1 MKQQSRTTR
10 LAETYAQTEA
20 GWELQ
25 VRNGPEQGRIFV
37 ISDMPCL
44 MGRGHDCHIVLRD
57 PEDPPG
63 LSRTHC
69 SLQRKGPQMTLTDH
83 STNGTW
89 VGDIRL
95 RRGETAIVHA
105 GVELRL
111 GPTLRLRCE
120 ILATCPETKL
130 GKPGS
135 NTAGIPEIAPG
146 DFRRVLTALPTLK
159 QAWQRVH
166 LNRGAA
172 GPDGVTVHDFAVS
185 APQRL
190 EALREQLHRGTYR
203 PLPPRFFAA
212 PKRSGGVR
220 VIAILSV
227 QDRIVQQALHSVLM
241 PSVEAKLPD
250 CSFAYRPGVGAHTAL
265 RRVETLLHQG
275 LHWIAETDIAAFF
288 DSISHRLVLEQLSAL
303 VPDPFVL
310 SLTAQCLSASA
321 VTPGTGIPQG
331 AATSPLLSN
340 LYLADFDRFLLDG
353 GWNPVRYGDD
363 LICACEERGQAQT
376 ALAQA
381 EGFLRSRLQ
390 LELKASK
397 TRVVSL
403 DEGFTFLGFHFSKA
417 GRRPGAEA
425 VQRLAEQLQE
435 TDPNAAPARTRR
447 WETYYGKVGKEGK
460 GIPMTT
466 NGACADEQVANTE
479 MPYTPLMDVTIE
491 DVPDEDV
498 SVENAQADSANI
510 SGKEDVFTN
519 MHAPQMER
527 CDEETITRFLE
538 LFTGREDCYARQGQ
552 ARGRRTFTPCAGP
565 LSGALIARHLAGS
578 DSLASYLIREDGN
591 IRQMVLDIDAVQPP
605 GRPSLLSAE
614 MEEDSAA
621 QRTAREF
628 ALALAQTCRAFGI
641 PHLLVDS
648 GRKGRH
654 LWIVFS
660 EPVAPERARRL
671 GRLLARQAGFP
682 VEGARLEI
690 FPRHSEWAG
699 PELGDAV
706 TLPLGVHPVSGRRC
720 LLLDMQGEAV
730 SNITQAIA
738 SARSLS
744 EPDMEKII
752 AMLAQSSRQV
762 ALEEG
767 EDVEPAG
774 AGNSEAIRALTDGCS
789 VIRSIVTK
797 AAETGHLRHTHQLIL
812 LYTAGHLQEEGARF
826 IHQTVSLC
834 RNYDQ
839 TVCQKYIDRL
849 EPNHPPISCRRI
861 REWLEEEGETGWCT
875 CPQGRKSPL
884 ELVTAAKAKA
894 IIASQAQAGVVLE
907 QNTTTLPE
915 STGEPNALPAGPTP
929 LPLPKPKR
937 KAAVQ
942 EAQPSA
948 LDGAEWAN
956 IAADMFA
963 EP

>member
-1 MKQQSRTTR
+1 M
-10 LAETYAQTEA
+10 
-20 GWELQ
+20 
-25 VRNGPEQGRIFV
+25 
-37 ISDMPCL
+37 
-44 MGRGHDCHIVLRD
+44 
-57 PEDPPG
+57 
-63 LSRTHC
+63 
-69 SLQRKGPQMTLTDH
+69 
-83 STNGTW
+83 
-89 VGDIRL
+89 
-95 RRGETAIVHA
+95 
-105 GVELRL
+105 
-111 GPTLRLRCE
+111 
-120 ILATCPETKL
+120 
-130 GKPGS
+130 
-135 NTAGIPEIAPG
+135 
-146 DFRRVLTALPTLK
+146 
-159 QAWQRVH
+159 
-166 LNRGAA
+166 
-172 GPDGVTVHDFAVS
+172 TVHDFAVS

-190 EALREQLHRGTYR
+190 EVLREQLHRGTYR

-212 PKRSGGVR
+212 PKRSGGAR

-241 PSVEAKLPD
+241 PSVEAKLPG

-265 RRVETLLHQG
+265 RQVETLLHQG

-340 LYLADFDRFLLDG
+340 LYLADFDLFLQEG

-363 LICACEERGQAQT
+363 LLCACEERGQAQT

-403 DEGFTFLGFHFSKA
+403 DEGFTFLGFRFSKA

-435 TDPNAAPARTRR
+435 TDPNDAPARTRR
-447 WETYYGKVGKEGK
+447 WETYYGKFGKRGK
-460 GIPMTT
+460 GIQMTT
-466 NGACADEQVANTE
+466 NGACAEEEQEATTE
-479 MPYTPLMDVTIE
+479 MPYTPIMDATIE
-491 DVPDEDV
+491 DVPDEHV
-498 SVENAQADSANI
+498 FVKNLQADSTNI
-510 SGKEDVFTN
+510 GGEEDVFTN
-519 MHAPQMER
+519 KHAPQMER
-527 CDEETITRFLE
+527 CDEETLTRFLE
-538 LFTGREDCYARQGQ
+538 LFAGREDCYARQGHE
-552 ARGRRTFTPCAGP
+552 RGRRTFIPCAGK

-578 DSLASYLIREDGN
+578 DSLASYLICEDGN

-605 GRPSLLSAE
+605 GRPSLRSAE
-614 MEEDSAA
+614 MEESAT
-621 QRTAREF
+621 QRVAREF
-628 ALALAQTCRAFGI
+628 ALNLAQTCRAFGV

-682 VEGARLEI
+682 REGARLEI

-720 LLLDMQGEAV
+720 LLLDTHGEAV
-730 SNITQAIA
+730 SNITQIITA
-738 SARSLS
+738 ARSLS
-744 EPDMEKII
+744 ESELEKII
-752 AMLAQSSRQV
+752 AILAQTSRLV

-767 EDVEPAG
+767 EDVGQAG
-774 AGNSEAIRALTDGCS
+774 AGNGDAIRALTGGCQ
-789 VIRSIVTK
+789 VIRSIINK

-839 TVCQKYIDRL
+839 AVCQKYIDRL

-861 REWLEEEGETGWCT
+861 REWLEEEGESGWCT
-875 CPQGRKSPL
+875 CLQSRKSPL
-884 ELVTAAKAKA
+884 ELVIAAEAKA
-894 IIASQAQAGVVLE
+894 IIASQPEAGAVLE
-907 QNTTTLPE
+907 QNTTASPE
-915 STGEPNALPAGPTP
+915 STGEPNALPTSPT
-929 LPLPKPKR
+929 PLPKPKTKR
-937 KAAVQ
+937 KAIVQ
-942 EAQPSA
+942 EAQPSS
-948 LDGAEWAN
+948 LDGVEWAN
-956 IAADMFA
+956 IAVDLFA